1 MMPRYFQGHREPSQL
16 RKLLFLS
23 AIIIISNFFI
33 GIFAPTTDGLD
44 DEITFLDTL
53 WRVVVGQR
61 VGIDYHNPMGFGPYQ
76 LGAILWHWLGP
87 HYYVMRLAIALFSL
101 LIAFCGCI
109 VAERTLVRGT
119 GFAFLFCV
127 TLAFQLSAPGYGVA
141 EFGMAGFY
149 DVQIESAL
157 AVLFLLT
164 FSGGLRRTIR
174 ENAVDIAVVAF
185 LLNVLFL
192 IKISGFVVGLMILL
206 AGCLLQGRAL
216 YRFLSLCAA
225 LLAFGAITA
234 IEFKVTGL
242 EVLPVI
248 HDYELAARARLAYS
262 FYDFVRGAVS
272 WPLVTSVALLV
283 LFAVSQRPRE
293 LPLDSRFICL
303 VIGTYTAC
311 QYAMNMTNFF
321 EPNMWLAPAAMTSLV
336 GYTDVKSD
344 MQQASGSASWWQRVA
359 PSRLSEISA
368 RDAIP
373 LIIFVFVLA
382 PKIVASIA
390 GTAFGALVSLGFEA
404 PLIVTAGKGVS
415 IVRIQGHQPKVYE
428 MSLNHAVAAIHSLN
442 LDHEAIANIDFAN
455 PFPVLFLAPPPKG
468 IQVWWDFG
476 FSVPRDAMLEWQDV
490 IGDAC
495 VVTIPAQSD
504 PRLPD
509 VTVRL
514 TDIVRTKL
522 ATDFEIVYHDELWSI
537 YRRTGD
543 CANGRLTFDRL
554 RGRYS
559 RAPWEIANLSGS

>member
-1 MMPRYFQGHREPSQL
+1 VVSVDGMIARYFQGPGDSSQL
-16 RKLLFLS
+16 RKSLFLS
-23 AIIIISNFFI
+23 AIIIISNFSI
-33 GIFAPTTDGLD
+33 GIFSPTTDGLD

-53 WRVVVGQR
+53 WRVVAGQR

-76 LGAILWHWLGP
+76 LGALLWHWLGP
-87 HYYVMRLAIALFSL
+87 HYYVMRLSITLFNL

-109 VAERTLVRGT
+109 VAERVLARRTD
-119 GFAFLFCV
+119 FAFLFCV
-127 TLAFQLSAPGYGVA
+127 TIAFQLSAPGYGVT

-164 FSGGLRRTIR
+164 FGGGSKLSMCDKVV
-174 ENAVDIAVVAF
+174 EIALFAI

-192 IKISGFVVGLMILL
+192 IKISGLVVGLGILL
-206 AGCLLQGRAL
+206 AGCLLQGSAVH
-216 YRFLSLCAA
+216 RFLNLCAA
-225 LLAFGAITA
+225 MLAFGAITA
-234 IEFKVTGL
+234 VEFKVTGL
-242 EVLPVI
+242 ELLSVI
-248 HDYELAARARLAYS
+248 HDYEFAAHARLDYS
-262 FYDFVRGAVS
+262 FYDLVRGAVS
-272 WPLVTSVALLV
+272 WPLVSSVTLLV
-283 LFAVSQRPRE
+283 LFAVSRPSRE
-293 LPLDSRFICL
+293 PPLDFRCIGL
-303 VIGTYTAC
+303 VIGSYAVS
-311 QYAMNMTNFF
+311 QYAMNMTNLF
-321 EPNMWLAPAAMTSLV
+321 EPNMWLAPAAITSLV
-336 GYTDVKSD
+336 GYTYVKSNI
-344 MQQASGSASWWQRVA
+344 QQVSGSASWWQRVA

-368 RDAIP
+368 REAIP

-382 PKIVASIA
+382 PKIMSSIA
-390 GTAFGALVSLGFEA
+390 GTALGTLVSLGFET

-428 MSLNHAVAAIHSLN
+428 MSLNRAVAAIFSLN
-442 LDHEAIANIDFAN
+442 LGHEAIANIDFAN

-468 IQVWWDFG
+468 IQVWWHFG

-495 VVTIPAQSD
+495 VVTVPAQSD

-522 ATDFEIVYHDELWSI
+522 ATDFEMVYHDELWSI

-543 CANGRLTFDRL
+543 CANGAFDL
-554 RGRYS
+554 
-559 RAPWEIANLSGS
+559 